1 MFGIKKAV
9 KDAINEVMSKD
20 KDATAMKLEI
30 KKLKEELEDLKLQK
44 KMEETEIKHLV
55 KCKEEKAAID
65 AERQKNELA
74 KTFNEKEMA
83 LQTKY
88 HDKVMG
94 VIENEHKKIQEL
106 YKEILGRL
114 PDVNMTI
121 TKKC

>member
-1 MFGIKKAV
+1 MFGIEAAV
-9 KDAINEVMSKD
+9 KKAINEVLKAD
-20 KDATAMKLEI
+20 GDAASLKLEI
-30 KKLKEELEDLKLQK
+30 KKLKEELETLKLQK

-55 KCKEEKAAID
+55 KCKEEKADIE
-65 AERQKNELA
+65 AERQKNLLT
-74 KTFNEKEMA
+74 KTFNEKEME

-94 VIENEHKKIQEL
+94 VIESEHKKIQEL